1 MKIGKVK
8 RSSMW
13 LVMLL
18 CTLLLGGCSAGNTT
32 DRTDNKTP
40 EELQTE
46 DMQSKDAQSEHAS
59 ADGTSASDG
68 NTQTQSAGITEQEA
82 LAVALTHAGV
92 EESKVTSK
100 RIDKDYED
108 GKEVYDIEFYAGDKE
123 YDYEIGVEDGSVV
136 KADFETANN
145 SSKAN
150 TKNETSDKD
159 NKGSSSKGI
168 TKEEA
173 KKIALDKVPGAK
185 NIQIEKDRENGKV
198 VYEGE
203 IHYNNMEYDFEI
215 DAATGKI
222 LSWEEDKED

>member
-1 MKIGKVK
+1 MKIDKIK

-13 LVMLL
+13 LVLLL

-32 DRTDNKTP
+32 DWTDNKTS
-40 EELQTE
+40 EELRTE
-46 DMQSKDAQSEHAS
+46 DMQSGDAQSEHTL

-68 NTQTQSAGITEQEA
+68 GT
-82 LAVALTHAGV
+82 
-92 EESKVTSK
+92 
-100 RIDKDYED
+100 
-108 GKEVYDIEFYAGDKE
+108 
-123 YDYEIGVEDGSVV
+123 DGSVV
-136 KADFETANN
+136 KADFETANGN
-145 SSKAN
+145 SNKAN
-150 TKNETSDKD
+150 TKNETTDKD
-159 NKGSSSKGI
+159 NNGSSNKEI
-168 TKEEA
+168 TKDEA

>member
-8 RSSMW
+8 RSSMC
-13 LVMLL
+13 LVLLL

-32 DRTDNKTP
+32 DRTDNKTS

-46 DMQSKDAQSEHAS
+46 DMQSGDAQSEHTL
-59 ADGTSASDG
+59 ADGISASDG
-68 NTQTQSAGITEQEA
+68 STQTQSAGITQQEA
-82 LAVALTHAGV
+82 FAVALTHAGV

-100 RIDKDYED
+100 QIEKDYEN

-123 YDYEIGVEDGSVV
+123 YDYEIGVVDGSIV

-145 SSKAN
+145 NSNKAN

-159 NKGSSSKGI
+159 SKGSSNEI
-168 TKEEA
+168 TKDEA
-173 KKIALDKVPGAK
+173 KKIALDKVPGAR